1 MLHPANNFL
10 LEKQHFSDQDK
21 IINYDP
27 SLLLMSTINLSNLF
41 DHRTTNIFMGFML
54 QHVVLLSDK

>member
-10 LEKQHFSDQDK
+10 LEKQRADQDK
-21 IINYDP
+21 FINYDS

-54 QHVVLLSDK
+54 QHIVLLSDK

>member
-10 LEKQHFSDQDK
+10 LEKQRSDQDK
-21 IINYDP
+21 FINYDS
-27 SLLLMSTINLSNLF
+27 SLLLMSIINLSNLF